1 MPIVIDELVV
11 DVPSSESTAP
21 AAVGAGALPAAPAW
35 SAALARALEEQ
46 LRLSIERRERL
57 LAD

>member
-11 DVPSSESTAP
+11 DVPSSESTAASATGSGAAP
-21 AAVGAGALPAAPAW
+21 ATPAW
-35 SAALARALEEQ
+35 SAALARALEDQ

-57 LAD
+57 MAD